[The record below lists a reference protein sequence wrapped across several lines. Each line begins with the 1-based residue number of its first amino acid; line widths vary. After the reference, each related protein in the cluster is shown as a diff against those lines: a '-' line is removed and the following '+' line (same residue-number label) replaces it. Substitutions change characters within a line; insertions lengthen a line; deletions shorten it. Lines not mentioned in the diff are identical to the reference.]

1 MDSLAAHCSADPER
15 WAPLG
20 LLAHLDDE
28 YAEHN
33 PSVRGTTAA
42 DEAELEGLPPSLCAV
57 LRNWRDTARWS
68 ALDDTPALPAALAL
82 SDAILQWLEQRE
94 ERDAGDVLQQAD
106 LTAALT
112 RELELARAN
121 GDDDGERLDAALE
134 LLGATETLAA
144 TALGALRS
152 HAEARP

>member
-33 PSVRGTTAA
+33 PSVRGATAA
-42 DEAELEGLPPSLCAV
+42 DEAELEGLHPALCAV
-57 LRNWRDTARWS
+57 LRDWREPARWS
-68 ALDDTPALPAALAL
+68 AFADAPTLPAALAF
-82 SDAILQWLEQRE
+82 SDAILRWLEQRE
-94 ERDAGDVLQQAD
+94 EREEDVLQQAE
-106 LTAALT
+106 LTAALA

-144 TALGALRS
+144 TAVGALRS
-152 HAEARP
+152 QAEARP